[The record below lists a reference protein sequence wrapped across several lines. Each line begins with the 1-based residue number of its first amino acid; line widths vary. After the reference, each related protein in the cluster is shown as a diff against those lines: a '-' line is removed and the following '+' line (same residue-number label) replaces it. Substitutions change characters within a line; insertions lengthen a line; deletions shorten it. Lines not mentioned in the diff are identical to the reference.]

1 MFSLTVISWRLA
13 VNRFG
18 IIAFLTFGFLSS
30 CGSNDSPEVFVGP
43 SGKEVETVKC
53 KSSPKSCFSQAAKS
67 CAGPYQVISSE
78 SHAGG
83 ILADILPGPVTWY
96 GMTYECGKSD
106 GKTPTFPFQGS
117 TYTPPPVVYVPPANN
132 KVIVN
137 NY

>member
-1 MFSLTVISWRLA
+1 MRIQNVILTIVLCTLL
-13 VNRFG
+13 G
-18 IIAFLTFGFLSS
+18 CG
-30 CGSNDSPEVFVGP
+30 GSNTPQTFVGP

-53 KSSPKSCFSQAAKS
+53 KSSPNGCFSEANKSCKGS
-67 CAGPYQVISSE
+67 YQVLSSE

-83 ILADILPGPVTWY
+83 LLADLLPGPVTWY
-96 GMTYECGKSD
+96 SMTYKCGPSD

-117 TYTPPPVVYVPPANN
+117 SYTPPPVVYVPPANN